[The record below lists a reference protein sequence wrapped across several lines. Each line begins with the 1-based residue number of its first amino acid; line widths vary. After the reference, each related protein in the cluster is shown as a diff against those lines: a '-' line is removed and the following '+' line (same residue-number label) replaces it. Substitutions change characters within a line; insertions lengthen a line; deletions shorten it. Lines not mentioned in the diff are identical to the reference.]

1 MDIAKETGVVI
12 LSGGNSERMN
22 FPKAFLNYGNITIV
36 ENLVNIYTKAEIDKP
51 VIVLNYK
58 LFNDKFSGLINDLK
72 TKAIIVKNSKP
83 QNGRMFSLKL
93 GLSELN
99 TKKYCFIQNIDNPAV
114 DEKLLSKMM
123 KNATAD
129 SYVAPLYKGKSGHP
143 VLIGSS
149 IINQLIKNAELSL
162 TLKDILSPY
171 KKIGVDSGGLNVLE
185 NINTPDDWAKYKN
198 KTKCKV

>member
-22 FPKAFLNYGNITIV
+22 FPKAFLNYGNATLI
-36 ENLVNIYTKAEIDKP
+36 EYLVNIYTKAEIDKP

-99 TKKYCFIQNIDNPAV
+99 AKKYCFIQNIDNPAV
-114 DEKLLSKMM
+114 DEKLLFKMM

-129 SYVAPLYKGKSGHP
+129 SFVAPLYKGKSGHP
-143 VLIGSS
+143 VLICKS
-149 IINQLIKNAELSL
+149 IINHLFENTDLSL
-162 TLKDILSPY
+162 TLKDILAGF
-171 KKIGVDSGGLNVLE
+171 KKINVDSGGLNVLE
-185 NINTPDDWAKYKN
+185 NINTPADWANY